1 MELVYDG
8 VDNIS
13 VYFLDRGCKK
23 LKRQNNEQNVQTEI
37 EQKLTSNEV
46 LTMGDLFEVYPSRE
60 ASKGL
65 RYRLGGLPSSY
76 LLIRRPWS
84 TPRSLRYS

>member
-13 VYFLDRGCKK
+13 VHFLDRCKK

-46 LTMGDLFEVYPSRE
+46 
-60 ASKGL
+60 
-65 RYRLGGLPSSY
+65 
-76 LLIRRPWS
+76 
-84 TPRSLRYS
+84 

>member
-13 VYFLDRGCKK
+13 VNVLDRCKK
-23 LKRQNNEQNVQTEI
+23 LKRQNNEQDVQTEI

-46 LTMGDLFEVYPSRE
+46 
-60 ASKGL
+60 
-65 RYRLGGLPSSY
+65 
-76 LLIRRPWS
+76 
-84 TPRSLRYS
+84 